1 MARKPLNVNQ
11 RCWLLIVLIVLCTLC
26 STQLMA
32 AIPPTSYGSFDV
44 TQRCDDLQQVIT
56 SYVDLADRQQCGN
69 QLSTWQLWSNPQTAS
84 IKRQWCLKQATE
96 TLDALLAQLKTDFFQ
111 GTQPI
116 YTEKAFHEAR
126 LCLDYITYYSLTE
139 GKSGF
144 FPPWVSEG
152 QTQHKLTPFQPVSK
166 PLAQFIIQAEA
177 QGEFR
182 QRNPLQALHPENEG
196 CQFTGAKAQLSR
208 GNTVQ
213 HWLVM
218 PSASCWK
225 QHAALR
231 FWLVEQTAE
240 NNFKLLLEDSGD
252 SLFIKPTQTAAYYD
266 LELVSSTDF
275 SLPAGK
281 QLDSYSLAISKA
293 LGNPITEGYAHQR
306 FHYNPDTQRYESPD
320 NGTLFLPTWRVFGAE

>member
-11 RCWLLIVLIVLCTLC
+11 RCWLLIVLCTLC

-56 SYVDLADRQQCGN
+56 SYVDLADREQCGN
-69 QLSTWQLWSNPQTAS
+69 QLSTWQPWSNPQTAS
-84 IKRQWCLKQATE
+84 IKRQWCLEQATE

-116 YTEKAFHEAR
+116 YTEKAFHDAHLCIDILKSYHLPEA
-126 LCLDYITYYSLTE
+126 Y
-139 GKSGF
+139 SGF
-144 FPPWVSEG
+144 FTPWITEG
-152 QTQHKLTPFQPVSK
+152 RDPTPVEDFQPIPK
-166 PLAQFIIQAEA
+166 PLEQFVIQTEA

-182 QRNPLQALHPENEG
+182 RRNPLQALHPENEG
-196 CQFTGAKAQLSR
+196 CQFTGAKAQFSR
-208 GNTVQ
+208 DNTVQ
-213 HWLVM
+213 HWLVI

-240 NNFKLLLEDSGD
+240 NDFKLLLEDSGKT
-252 SLFIKPTQTAAYYD
+252 LFVYTTQTAAYYD
-266 LELVSSTDF
+266 IKLVSNIEFT
-275 SLPAGK
+275 LPAGK
-281 QLDSYSLAISKA
+281 QLDPYSLAIFKA
-293 LGNPITEGYAHQR
+293 LRNPIMGGTAYQR